1 MNTTFI
7 PLSKE
12 ARYVLILRGKLSD
25 VSGQLE
31 LLAKSPR
38 LTIGELKRLQ
48 EAQINV

>member
-1 MNTTFI
+1 MTPYK
-7 PLSKE
+7 PLSPE
-12 ARYVLILRGKLSD
+12 ACYVLILRGKLSD
-25 VSGQLE
+25 ASRQLE